1 MSRQNS
7 KASASGNPTA
17 TELVNLNEVEPI
29 RSTCGG
35 LYRKALETAVDGV
48 SDRNFEFGLS
58 ERRAW
63 FAASSGSEPGGCR
76 CR

>member
-7 KASASGNPTA
+7 KVSASGNPTT

-35 LYRKALETAVDGV
+35 LYRNALGAAVDGV
-48 SDRNFEFGLS
+48 LDRNF
-58 ERRAW
+58 RVWAQRASRMVW
-63 FAASSGSEPGGCR
+63 RFIWVRAGR
-76 CR
+76 L